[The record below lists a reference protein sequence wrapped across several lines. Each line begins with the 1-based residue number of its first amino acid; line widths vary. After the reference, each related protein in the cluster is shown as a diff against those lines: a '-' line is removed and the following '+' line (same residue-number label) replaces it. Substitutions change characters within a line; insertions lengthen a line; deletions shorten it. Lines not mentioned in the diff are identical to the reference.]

1 MKACCARQ
9 ELGQERIHIGR
20 YLSCGPAMPS
30 MQVWRPDACWHDVQ
44 ILELMGGEHA
54 GISEAAKGLHNIEI
68 TGPTNPSEKRDS
80 D

>member
-1 MKACCARQ
+1 M
-9 ELGQERIHIGR
+9 ERR
-20 YLSCGPAMPS
+20 CE
-30 MQVWRPDACWHDVQ
+30 VCVHDLQ

-80 D
+80 E

>member
-1 MKACCARQ
+1 M
-9 ELGQERIHIGR
+9 
-20 YLSCGPAMPS
+20 
-30 MQVWRPDACWHDVQ
+30 Q

-68 TGPTNPSEKRDS
+68 TGPTNPSEKRDG